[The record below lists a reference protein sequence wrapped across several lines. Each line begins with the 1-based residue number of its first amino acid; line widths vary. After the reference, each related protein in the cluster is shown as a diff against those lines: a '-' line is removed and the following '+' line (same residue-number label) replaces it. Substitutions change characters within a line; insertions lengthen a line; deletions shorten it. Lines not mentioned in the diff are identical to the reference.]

1 MKHPQNIIT
10 LSNICRNFETGD
22 TTITVLNNINL
33 TINKGEM
40 IAIMGASGSGKST
53 LMNII
58 GCLDTASSG
67 DYYFYDEN
75 IAAFDANGLAKLRRE
90 HFGFIFQKYHLLNTL
105 TARKNVE
112 IPAMYSGVPSGIR
125 ARRAGEILQ
134 NLGLE
139 NRTDYYPNQ
148 LSGGQQQRVSIARA
162 LMNGGEI
169 ILADE
174 PTGALDSVSGKA
186 VLAHL
191 KNLNAQGHTIIMVT
205 HDASVAQNAERII
218 EIKDGV
224 IINDRSNSVHPSHD
238 DFILNQSQEHNQK
251 QNQEH
256 NQVSFDINLKQA
268 ISKKNN
274 LPLIALYFRLLD
286 ALKMALLSMFM
297 QKMRTFLT
305 MLGII
310 IGIASVVI
318 IIAIGNGSSDKI
330 LSDIGGLGTSTLEI
344 YPGSGFGDRNAGRVR
359 SLKPSDAY
367 YLAQQSYVHSVTP
380 TVATNKTLKFGN
392 IAVNVTVSGVGS
404 DFFDVR
410 GYAIKEGVGF
420 DESSEAD
427 LRLEAVIDQNTRDA
441 LFQKN
446 QNPLGEVIVLGHL
459 PVRII
464 GVTAPKTSGFGSSA
478 NLEVWIPYSSAMK
491 RMLGQ
496 SYLRNITIR
505 VNDGID
511 LSLAETNI
519 TEILT
524 RLHGKKDF
532 FMINTD
538 SVRETIETTTGT
550 LTLLVASIAFIALM
564 VGGIG
569 VMNIMLV
576 SVSERTHEIGMR
588 MAVGARKSDIA
599 QQFLIEAIFVCLVGG
614 LIGILLAL
622 TLGITLNSFISTFQL
637 RFSTGTMVLAFSCAT
652 LIGLV
657 FGYFPAKRAAN
668 LAPIEALERS

>member
-1 MKHPQNIIT
+1 MSRSQNIIT
-10 LSNICRNFETGD
+10 LSNICRHFKTGD
-22 TTITVLNNINL
+22 TTTSVLKNINL
-33 TINKGEM
+33 IINKGEM

-53 LMNII
+53 LMNIL

-67 DYYFYDEN
+67 DYYFHGEN
-75 IAAFDANGLAKLRRE
+75 IALFDANGLAKLRRE

-112 IPAMYSGVPSGIR
+112 IPAMYSGVPGKIR
-125 ARRAGEILQ
+125 AQRAGEILQ

-205 HDASVAQNAERII
+205 HDASVAQNAARII

-224 IINDRSNSVHPSHD
+224 IIGDRINAETSLPYIEPD
-238 DFILNQSQEHNQK
+238 KNQ
-251 QNQEH
+251 
-256 NQVSFDINLKQA
+256 DQA
-268 ISKKNN
+268 VPRANHKKAIPKKNA
-274 LPLIALYFRLLD
+274 LPLSAVYFRLLD
-286 ALKMALLSMFM
+286 AFKMALLSMFM

-310 IGIASVVI
+310 IGIASVVVI
-318 IIAIGNGSSDKI
+318 VAIGNGSSDKI

-359 SLKPSDAY
+359 SLKPSDAD

-380 TVATNKTLKFGN
+380 TVATNTTLKFDN
-392 IAVNVTVSGVGS
+392 IAVNATVSGVGS

-410 GYAIKEGVGF
+410 GYEINEGVGF
-420 DESSEAD
+420 DENSETE

-446 QNPLGEVIVLGHL
+446 QSPLGEVILLGNL

-464 GVTAPKTSGFGSSA
+464 GVSAPKTSGFGSSA

-496 SYLRNITIR
+496 SHLRNITIR

-511 LSLAETNI
+511 LGLAETNI

-538 SVRETIETTTGT
+538 SIRETIETTTGT

-599 QQFLIEAIFVCLVGG
+599 QQFLIEAILVCLVGG

-622 TLGITLNSFISTFQL
+622 TLGITLNSLISTFQL
-637 RFSTGTMVLAFSCAT
+637 RFSTNTMILAFSCAT